1 MYIQTTN
8 LTPHH
13 LISHQ
18 LPNNKV
24 SKPQTSPTMP
34 LTLSL
39 LSDSDAHAFAVVDDA
54 AMADWPYAIAMG
66 LNLPGP
72 RIQMVEDWVRHGL
85 QVDSTQT
92 YLQVKDDETGE
103 MVAGAMW
110 RFVPVGEGKS
120 EIKSEVNSEVGK
132 KTSEKKAEQDE
143 RAGMAEAFAA
153 ARKEMWEEFEGT
165 FFPGERYASEYLP
178 KPPPPLEK
186 KTMTANQLHSSN
198 KTSKFSSQRPR
209 TAAEARLHSSSNGAR
224 SAPTSA
230 GSRAFSW
237 HLRPGWELI

>member
-1 MYIQTTN
+1 
-8 LTPHH
+8 
-13 LISHQ
+13 
-18 LPNNKV
+18 
-24 SKPQTSPTMP
+24 MP

-39 LSDSDAHAFAVVDDA
+39 LDASDAHAFAVVDDA

-85 QVDSTQT
+85 QEDSTQT
-92 YLQVKDDETGE
+92 YLQVTDDETGE

-110 RFVPVGEGKS
+110 RFAPVGEGKS
-120 EIKSEVNSEVGK
+120 EGESESESEVKGEGVEK
-132 KTSEKKAEQDE
+132 KKAEQDE
-143 RAGMAEAFAA
+143 MAAAFAT
-153 ARKEMWEEFEGT
+153 ARKEMWAEFEGT
-165 FFPGERYASEYLP
+165 FFPGERYASEYFP
-178 KPPPPLEK
+178 KPPPLLFSKEN
-186 KTMTANQLHSSN
+186 MTANPSN
-198 KTSKFSSQRPR
+198 KTSKSSSQRPR

-237 HLRPGWELI
+237 RLRPGWELI